1 MKKLIIIRGNSGSG
15 KTTLAKRLQEKF
27 GRNTLLISQ
36 DTVRREML
44 KVLDGADNQALHL
57 LKELLR
63 YGHANN
69 QVTILEGIL
78 RADWYGELFELA
90 NQLYGDDI
98 LAFYYDVS
106 FEETLKRHQSK
117 PNCHEFGE
125 KEMRGLWKGKDYSDL
140 LNETTI
146 AADESLDESVIKI
159 LGQINS

>member
-1 MKKLIIIRGNSGSG
+1 MPVSTIAVIPNERLMATAIIY
-15 KTTLAKRLQEKF
+15 KF

-44 KVLDGADNQALHL
+44 KVLDGADNSAIEL

-78 RADWYGELFELA
+78 RTDWYSELFELA

-106 FEETLKRHQSK
+106 FEETLKRHQTK
-117 PNCHEFGE
+117 PNCHEFSE
-125 KEMRGLWKGKDYSDL
+125 KEMRSWWRNKDYSDL
-140 LNETTI
+140 LDEITI
-146 AADESLDESVIKI
+146 TADES
-159 LGQINS
+159 INEIVGKVADLL